1 MLGLGLPEQATGLVM
16 DDEPNQTWVP
26 QYVSALKILTTFTLF
41 SAYRSQLLHSVEKTL
56 IDDIV
61 TAVNLEILSN
71 GDQKSASDS
80 GSVSSQD
87 IANHLLDDEQRLD
100 CSPLPEIV
108 NLNPGHQELRPES
121 TLSGCTSETTTDS
134 VLIQESYSNHPSCDH
149 EMLIGATATAST
161 SSCSVYPHK
170 RLQEVGQ
177 ASTTAV
183 QCTSPRNSIIY
194 AGAGSPSHTP
204 GPNMVVVPQ
213 RSPLNYSAAV
223 NNNLSQSESIA
234 SDTLHPPPVE
244 ATPDDGYRRNYMA
257 APYHFLASGANP
269 HPDDVRRIH
278 QQRTGR
284 ANEED
289 FGELVDFA
297 RANGGDS
304 QPNNDVAQV
313 ERQRSNEQ

>member
-1 MLGLGLPEQATGLVM
+1 MGASIFY
-16 DDEPNQTWVP
+16 NI
-26 QYVSALKILTTFTLF
+26 SILKILTTFTLF
-41 SAYRSQLLHSVEKTL
+41 SAYRSQLLHSVEKPL
-56 IDDIV
+56 IEDIV
-61 TAVNLEILSN
+61 TAVNLETLRN
-71 GDQKSASDS
+71 DDQKSASDS
-80 GSVSSQD
+80 GSGSSQG

-121 TLSGCTSETTTDS
+121 TLSGCTSEATTNS
-134 VLIQESYSNHPSCDH
+134 VLNQELYLNHPSSDH

-204 GPNMVVVPQ
+204 GPNNMVVVPQ

-223 NNNLSQSESIA
+223 NNLSQSESIVI
-234 SDTLHPPPVE
+234 DTLHPPPVE
-244 ATPDDGYRRNYMA
+244 ATPDDGRRRNYMA
-257 APYHFLASGANP
+257 APHHFLASAANP
-269 HPDDVRRIH
+269 LPDDVRRIH

-289 FGELVDFA
+289 FGELVDSA
-297 RANGGDS
+297 WANGGDS
-304 QPNNDVAQV
+304 QPNNDVVQV